1 MEPAFGVLLGL
12 IVVAASSA
20 QNNCTCATNRLTVCA
35 QDAAGNC
42 TCTLVGSNHKV
53 DCSTLTSK
61 CLLMKAEM
69 MPLKE
74 KHFWGSPSA
83 LLDND
88 GIYSPDCEDS
98 GIFKA
103 RQCNQTNTC
112 WCVNTAGV
120 RRTNKGDK
128 SLRCSELFRTSRI
141 YMELKHRKRSRALN
155 VPDVT
160 SALKRLLESRY
171 KLHPKYI
178 AVIKYDS
185 PLIQIRLYQSGSQK
199 SKGDVDIADVAY
211 YFEKDIKNDS
221 LFHSNST
228 LTISVKGDALEIE
241 KIWIY
246 YLDDKPPDFNRQLV
260 ADVSAM
266 LTIIVLTAGFGII
279 MLVILRWLRR
289 RKCKK
294 AKIEEMG
301 EIRASSLP

>member
-1 MEPAFGVLLGL
+1 MEPAFGVLLAL
-12 IVVAASSA
+12 ILVAASSA
-20 QNNCTCATNRLTVCA
+20 QNNCTCATNKWTVCA

-42 TCTLVGSNHKV
+42 TCTLVGSNHEV

-74 KHFWGSPSA
+74 KHVWGNPSA

-88 GIYSPDCEDS
+88 GVYNPDCEDS
-98 GIFKA
+98 GTFKA
-103 RQCNQTNTC
+103 RQCNQTNSC

-120 RRTNKGDK
+120 RRSDKGDQ
-128 SLRCSELFRTSRI
+128 SLRCSELVRTSRI
-141 YMELKHRKRSRALN
+141 YIELKHKKRSRAFN
-155 VPDVT
+155 VVDVA
-160 SALKRLLESRY
+160 SALKHLLESRY

-178 AVIKYDS
+178 AVIQYNS
-185 PLIQIRLYQSGSQK
+185 PLIQIRLYQSAPQK

-221 LFHSNST
+221 LFHSNRT

-241 KIWIY
+241 KLRIY
-246 YLDDKPPDFNRQLV
+246 YLDDKPPEFFIRQLV
-260 ADVSAM
+260 ADVSGM
-266 LTIIVLTAGFGII
+266 VTIIVLTAGFGI
-279 MLVILRWLRR
+279 LVLVMLRWLRR
-289 RKCKK
+289 RKYKK

-301 EIRASSLP
+301 E